1 MLTAADFLYVGLIFV
16 WAVIL
21 DVVTFENKLYV
32 VMILWVGLTYII
44 SNSTSLELVI
54 KVITFSLLV
63 AIYVEVALRMLGVVR
78 NWLRLPPRNW
88 HVRNLRLPQNVAVA
102 A

>member
-1 MLTAADFLYVGLIFV
+1 MLTAADLLYVGLVFV
-16 WAVIL
+16 WAVLL
-21 DVVTFENKLYV
+21 DVITFENKLYV
-32 VMILWVGLTYII
+32 LMIMWVGLTYII
-44 SNSTSLELVI
+44 SNSASVELVI
-54 KVITFSLLV
+54 KVITFSVFV

-88 HVRNLRLPQNVAVA
+88 HVRNVYLPPNVAPA